1 MKPSNNIKTIASKIF
16 INIYEFSSVFKD
28 EIVIFKKFREE
39 KKVNKKRLGKDDRRT
54 Q

>member
-1 MKPSNNIKTIASKIF
+1 MKPSNNIKMIASKIF

-39 KKVNKKRLGKDDRRT
+39 KKVNKRRLSKDNRNA
-54 Q
+54 